1 MKVGILQN
9 LYFDNFIKHFQCD
22 VLIIVWYVKLTICI
36 PFEPTVWWDYNY
48 AYLFFICPCLWL
60 KVFLYLCIGLYLYSH
75 KFVEL
80 ALNICIDRLF

>member
-9 LYFDNFIKHFQCD
+9 LYFDNFIKHFPCD
-22 VLIIVWYVKLTICI
+22 VLIIVWYVKLTICS
-36 PFEPTVWWDYNY
+36 PLEPTVWWDYNY
-48 AYLFFICPCLWL
+48 AYLFYLPLSM
-60 KVFLYLCIGLYLYSH
+60 VESFLYLYIGLYLYFH